1 MALYQKTLDTTV
13 VAVEAASAPGT
24 GWTAAANLQDVLN
37 AARSARLPLFLK
49 AGTYVT
55 GALDV
60 TASNGGGNPL
70 ELVAA
75 PGTVTIRL
83 SGSASHLLNV
93 VGVKNVSIRGI
104 GFDGG
109 NHTLTGPDVKGLVRF
124 DGQTTSDFV
133 LDDCTIYS
141 STRAG
146 VVVVSGARGR
156 ITNNH
161 ISRCQTGIYVYDGL
175 ACIEGN
181 NLIDLFDNGI
191 CVWTHT
197 ATGNGSLVRNNTI
210 NWIANASGGTGEYGN
225 GILVYRAGNVK
236 VAEKNIF
243 NAKYS
248 AIRLNGTR
256 DCHVLNNHCWN
267 LREVAIFI
275 EAPGAGIN
283 LSGCVVSGN
292 TIDTAGLGISVA
304 NAGLYNDGSARRCI
318 VSNNVINNMVI
329 NDISDPGQP
338 ASKTVGKGIS
348 VEVDA
353 DVMGNVIQNT
363 KGSAISLGTNDAT
376 RNVMAV
382 GNLMMGCPMGIGYSA
397 NGAASTVLISS
408 NVVRGYRNITN
419 ISDPNY
425 HVSGAIVSQH
435 FDGISY
441 KRDTSGGAAN
451 IDYGNAMQ
459 TSVGSLTVGMNRA
472 DV

>member
-13 VAVEAASAPGT
+13 VAVEAASSPGT
-24 GWTAAANLQDVLN
+24 GWTAAASLQAVLN

-60 TASNGGGNPL
+60 TTTTGGGNPL
-70 ELVAA
+70 ELVAE

-83 SGSASHLLNV
+83 SGSGSHLLNV
-93 VGVKNVSIRGI
+93 VGVYSVSIRGI
-104 GFDGG
+104 NFDGN
-109 NHTLTGPDVKGLVRF
+109 NHALTGAGTQGLVRF
-124 DGQTTSDFV
+124 DGTTASDFA
-133 LDDCTIYS
+133 LTDCAVYN
-141 STRAG
+141 STKAG
-146 VVVVSGARGR
+146 VVVVNGAQGH

-161 ISRCQTGIYVYDGL
+161 IYHCQTGVYSYDGL
-175 ACIEGN
+175 VSVEGN
-181 NLIDLFDNGI
+181 RLVDLFDNGI
-191 CVWTHT
+191 CVWTST

-225 GILVYRAGNVK
+225 GILVFRSGNVK
-236 VAEKNIF
+236 VAENNIF

-275 EAPGAGIN
+275 EAPGAGID

-292 TIDTAGLGISVA
+292 TIDTAGHGISVA
-304 NAGLYNDGSARRCI
+304 NAGLYSDGAARRCI

-329 NDISDPGQP
+329 NEISDPGYTP
-338 ASKTVGKGIS
+338 SKTGGKGIS

-363 KGSAISLGTNDAT
+363 QGAAISLGTNDAT
-376 RNVMAV
+376 RNIMAV
-382 GNLMMGCPMGIGYSA
+382 GNLTMACPMGIGYSA

-419 ISDPNY
+419 IADPNY
-425 HVSGAIVSQH
+425 QVSGAIVSQH
-435 FDGISY
+435 FDGVSY
-441 KRDTSGGAAN
+441 KRDTNGGVAN
-451 IDYGNAMQ
+451 TDYGNATQ

-472 DV
+472 NV